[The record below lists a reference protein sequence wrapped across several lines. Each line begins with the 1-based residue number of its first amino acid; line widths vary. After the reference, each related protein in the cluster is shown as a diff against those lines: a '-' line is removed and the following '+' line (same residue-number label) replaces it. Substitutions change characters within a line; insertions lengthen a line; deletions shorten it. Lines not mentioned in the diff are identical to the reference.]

1 MPNIEIHGLTRKEA
15 ENLREKIFEKFKKE
29 SFSKELVITIYP
41 DTVRD
46 AKGKDQPFLRLIA
59 ETAEIIG
66 KLDFVEL
73 DVEYFKLGF
82 FYSKDYLKKGEK

>member
-1 MPNIEIHGLTRKEA
+1 
-15 ENLREKIFEKFKKE
+15 
-29 SFSKELVITIYP
+29 
-41 DTVRD
+41 
-46 AKGKDQPFLRLIA
+46 LIA